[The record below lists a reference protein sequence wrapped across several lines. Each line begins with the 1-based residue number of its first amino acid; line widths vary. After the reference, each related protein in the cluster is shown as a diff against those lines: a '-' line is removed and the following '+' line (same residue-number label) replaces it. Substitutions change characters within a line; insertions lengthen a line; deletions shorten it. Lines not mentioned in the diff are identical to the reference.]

1 MTVYQIDPIHDA
13 RWAGLVHRHP
23 RASIFH
29 TPGWLNAL
37 RLTYGYEPVAYT
49 TSAPHAD
56 LTNGLVCCRIRSAL
70 TGNRIVSLPFS
81 DHCEALVDDAE
92 DLALLLRSLEGE
104 CESGGWRYVEM
115 RPVSPLGERGAGFG
129 RHRVFYLHKVDLRP
143 QLSELFRSFAKTGC
157 QQKIRRAERM
167 QLTYEE
173 GRSESIV
180 KRFYGLLLRTRRR
193 QHLPPQ
199 PIEWFR
205 NLMSCL
211 GEKVKIRVASTDGVP
226 IAGLLTLV
234 HTKSIVDKYG
244 CSDER
249 FHSLGGI
256 PLLLWKAIQEAKEAG
271 LSEFDLGR
279 SDPDGHGLINFKEG
293 WYATRSTLTYY
304 RCPRG
309 QSVDPAEGWKMRVA
323 HRVFARLPDPVL
335 TTAGNLLYRH
345 IG

>member
-1 MTVYQIDPIHDA
+1 
-13 RWAGLVHRHP
+13 
-23 RASIFH
+23 
-29 TPGWLNAL
+29 
-37 RLTYGYEPVAYT
+37 
-49 TSAPHAD
+49 
-56 LTNGLVCCRIRSAL
+56 
-70 TGNRIVSLPFS
+70 
-81 DHCEALVDDAE
+81 
-92 DLALLLRSLEGE
+92 
-104 CESGGWRYVEM
+104 M

-293 WYATRSTLTYY
+293 WHATRSTLTYY